1 MANIQTKDKRVDTR
15 RYAHEL
21 TPFIRQDL
29 DNIRN
34 LIKEETGFDILNRCR
49 KREFVDARRVFAAV
63 VYEKYGLTDGKECN
77 GNSYLYQNLLTVT
90 LLCKYLGYRQHS
102 SILHLRR
109 NFEDYCEQDP
119 QLDYLYSKVTLAA
132 NSDIDARLNS
142 LQKQRRIYLEKL
154 QVINI
159 DIQKINGFKYKINL
173 QKRESTK
180 RKAEEVND
188 NSITV

>member
-1 MANIQTKDKRVDTR
+1 MTVEDKTLTTR

-21 TPFIRQDL
+21 TPFIKQDL

-34 LIKEETGFDILNRCR
+34 VIKEETGFDILNKSR
-49 KREFVDARRVFAAV
+49 KREFVDARRVFIAV
-63 VYEKYGLTDGKECN
+63 VYEKYDLDANKMHN
-77 GNSYLYQNLLTVT
+77 AYLFLHLLTIR

-102 SILHLRR
+102 SVLHLRK
-109 NFEDYCEQDP
+109 NFKDYCEQD
-119 QLDYLYSKVTLAA
+119 LRLNYLYCKVTLAS

-142 LQKQRRIYLEKL
+142 LQKQRQVYLEKL
-154 QVINI
+154 QSINI

-173 QKRESTK
+173 QRKKSTE
-180 RKAEEVND
+180 RKAEEAND